1 MNDGNVDEEGDENLP
16 ELVRRQASE
25 VVQKAM

>member
-1 MNDGNVDEEGDENLP
+1 MRDNNVDEDGDENLP

-25 VVQKAM
+25 VMHKAV